1 VWRCP
6 VDDSRRDWRALTVAL
21 AGSDLC
27 AVVLAF
33 WLAAALVWR
42 PGIGINGGNDTDWL
56 VLLMLPVM
64 GVLFLLQGLYEPAN
78 LLVGAREFAG
88 VFRACAYGLLAIT
101 IVSFL
106 LRWPLSRAWT
116 VVSWALMTAIVI
128 AVRFSIRRMAAAARH
143 RGRLTTRAV
152 VVGVDEDSIAL
163 AEQVNQP
170 GSGMRVVGILDD
182 YVATG
187 TELPGGL
194 RVIGSSASLLQTA
207 SRLQV
212 HDAIIAPRA
221 LPWETLRELMISA
234 TASNGLR
241 VHLSAG
247 FYDLLTAGV
256 QFAERNH
263 VPLLTLRKA
272 RLSTV
277 ERAVKAGLDRGL
289 AVVLLVALAPM
300 VAAMALWQWRQ
311 GPGLRIDRER
321 VVGQNRREFG
331 LMRFHSSAPFTSDL
345 LHKLPGLLN
354 VLRGDLSLV
363 GPQPISSA
371 DAALA
376 GAMPISSIQPGLT
389 GSWRQAADPAEQALL
404 DLYYLR
410 SYSVWLDIAVLYERA
425 MVRIRPAA
433 KRALD
438 LVGASLLI
446 LLSSPVVCASLLA
459 VWLDS
464 GSPVIYRR
472 RVVRRGGSSFDAFKI
487 RTMVP
492 DADRIL
498 REDETLHREF
508 RTSNKIV
515 ADPRITRVGRWL
527 RRFSLDEFPQLVNVL
542 RGEMSLVGPRM
553 ITLDELP
560 DWGEAGRL
568 LLSVRPGLTGLWQV
582 SGRQLLSKADRIRL
596 DAEYVRRMSLRL
608 DLTILAR
615 TLFAVVSGH
624 GAY

>member
-1 VWRCP
+1 VR
-6 VDDSRRDWRALTVAL
+6 DSQLDWRRLTLAL
-21 AGSDLC
+21 AVSDLV
-27 AVVLAF
+27 AVLLAF

-42 PGIGINGGNDTDWL
+42 PGVGINGGNDTDWL
-56 VLLMLPVM
+56 VLLMLPVL
-64 GVLFLLQGLYEPAN
+64 GALFLAQGLYEPAN
-78 LLVGAREFAG
+78 LLNGAREFAG

-101 IVSFL
+101 IVTFV

-116 VVSWALMTAIVI
+116 VLSWGLMTAFVI
-128 AVRFSIRRMAAAARH
+128 AARFCIRRFAAAARL
-143 RGRLTTRAV
+143 RGGLTERAV

-207 SRLQV
+207 SRLNL

-221 LPWETLRELMISA
+221 LPWETLRDLMLTSA
-234 TASNGLR
+234 TRSDSLR

-256 QFAERNH
+256 QFGERNH

-272 RLSTV
+272 RLSTT
-277 ERAVKAGLDRGL
+277 ERAIKAGLDRGL
-289 AVVLLVALAPM
+289 AAILLVMLAPM
-300 VAAMALWQWRQ
+300 VAVMALWQWRH
-311 GPGLRIDRER
+311 GAALRIVRQP
-321 VVGQNRREFG
+321 VVGQNRIEFG
-331 LMRFHSSAPFTSDL
+331 LMRFQSSAPFASDL
-345 LHKLPGLLN
+345 LRKLPGLLN

-363 GPQPISSA
+363 GPQPISSD
-371 DAALA
+371 DAALP
-376 GAMPISSIQPGLT
+376 GAVPLSTIQPGLT
-389 GSWRQAADPAEQALL
+389 GSWRQAADAAEQATL
-404 DLYYLR
+404 DLYYVR

-425 MVRIRPAA
+425 MVRLRPAA
-433 KRALD
+433 KRLLD

-446 LLSSPVVCASLLA
+446 LLSSPVVALCLVA
-459 VWLDS
+459 VWIDS
-464 GSPVIYRR
+464 GRPVIYRR
-472 RVVRRGGSSFDAFKI
+472 RVIRRGGGTFDAFKI
-487 RTMVP
+487 RTMVQ

-498 REDETLHREF
+498 SQDETMQRQFRE
-508 RTSNKIV
+508 SNKIV

-527 RRFSLDEFPQLVNVL
+527 RKLSLDEFPQLVNVL

-553 ITLDELP
+553 ITEAELP
-560 DWGEAGRL
+560 DWGAAGRL

-582 SGRQLLSKADRIRL
+582 SGRQLVSKADRIRL

-615 TLFAVVSGH
+615 TLFVVVSGH